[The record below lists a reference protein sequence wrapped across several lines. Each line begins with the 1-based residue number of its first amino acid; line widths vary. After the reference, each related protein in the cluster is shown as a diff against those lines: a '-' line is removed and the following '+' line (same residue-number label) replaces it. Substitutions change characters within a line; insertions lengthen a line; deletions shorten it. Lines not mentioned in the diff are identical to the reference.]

1 MSILHTKGL
10 SFRKKR
16 KKVNISSAKNAA
28 LWALEIIVVL
38 VVAFMIVYFAGM
50 KVTVVGNSMEQT
62 LR

>member
-16 KKVNISSAKNAA
+16 KKVNSSSAKNAA

-38 VVAFMIVYFAGM
+38 VVAFMIVYLLTHILAVFYLQ
-50 KVTVVGNSMEQT
+50 S
-62 LR
+62 